1 MKRIVAVLL
10 AALLT
15 AACLPLGATA
25 ADSGVEVVVTA
36 DKSFAKPG
44 ETVSF
49 TVTLKPTGSYTVGGM
64 AFSLE
69 IPDGLTY
76 VKGSGKVPQ
85 GLNDKLGQYKT
96 AFEDSTLVFV
106 SGGAGRYQ
114 GKDDL
119 VLLTFSC
126 TANENADGDFSV
138 TLYNSYSERSGS
150 VDMVAPVDS
159 QGNIATIPT
168 TVTAASVRVGTYVY
182 GDVNGDGKINTIDL
196 ALLRRYILKWNL
208 SDFVFIEE
216 AADVKGDKKI
226 DIKDLAVLRRYLLK
240 WSGYESLPYTA
251 S

>member
-36 DKSFAKPG
+36 DKSFAKPR

-49 TVTLKPTGSYTVGGM
+49 TVTLKQTGSYTVGGM

-76 VKGSGKVPQ
+76 VNGSGKVPQ
-85 GLNDKLGQYKT
+85 GLNKTLGQHKT

-126 TANENADGDFSV
+126 TADENADDDFSV
-138 TLYNSYSERSGS
+138 TLYNSYSKRSGS

-159 QGNIATIPT
+159 QGNIETIPT

-182 GDVNGDGKINTIDL
+182 GDVDGNGKISIRDL
-196 ALLRRYILKWNL
+196 ALLRRYILQWNL

-216 AADVKGDKKI
+216 AADVNGDKKI
-226 DIKDLAVLRRYLLK
+226 DLKDLTVLRRHLLG
-240 WSGYESLPYTA
+240 WIGYESLPYTA

>member
-15 AACLPLGATA
+15 AACLPLGVTA
-25 ADSGVEVVVTA
+25 ADSVVEVVVTA

-49 TVTLKPTGSYTVGGM
+49 TVTLKSTGSYTVGGM

-69 IPDGLTY
+69 IPDELTY

-85 GLNDKLGQYKT
+85 GLNATLGQYRT
-96 AFEDSTLVFV
+96 AFADSTLVFV
-106 SGGAGRYQ
+106 SGGAGRYP
-114 GKDDL
+114 GTDDL

-126 TANENADGDFSV
+126 TADENADGDFSV
-138 TLYNSYSERSGS
+138 TLYNSYSKLSGR

-159 QGNIATIPT
+159 QGNIETIPT

-182 GDVNGDGKINTIDL
+182 GDVDGDGNVNIKDWGRMRSHINGTN
-196 ALLRRYILKWNL
+196 LLDGYA
-208 SDFVFIEE
+208 F
-216 AADVKGDKKI
+216 ACADVTQDGNVN
-226 DIKDLAVLRRYLLK
+226 IKDWGRMRSHINGTNPL
-240 WSGYESLPYTA
+240 W
-251 S
+251 